1 MIEPIHIFLFFL
13 GKGEQLHKVCF
24 HFDLRLFK
32 VETFTSF
39 QYWKQLRLDLRKANF
54 VDGRKCGIFDRS
66 GGILVPL
73 RWNQDCVY
81 YISSYSSFS
90 MITCGTY
97 SCHSLINVSDSSL
110 LVSHLTWFFPILRQV
125 SIKSLEILARSFIL
139 SIR

>member
-13 GKGEQLHKVCF
+13 GKGEQLHQVCF
-24 HFDLRLFK
+24 YFSLCLLEVK
-32 VETFTSF
+32 TFASL
-39 QYWKQLRLDLRKANF
+39 QDRKQLRLDLRKANF

-81 YISSYSSFS
+81 YMSSCSSLS
-90 MITCGTY
+90 MMICGTY

-125 SIKSLEILARSFIL
+125 SIKSLEILA
-139 SIR
+139 